1 MCHSAFHIACVEH
14 YIGVVIDAVSTD
26 GFWTSFTKKQKKKR
40 EKEREREGENKK
52 KKKKLHARENIL

>member
-26 GFWTSFTKKQKKKR
+26 GFWMSFT
-40 EKEREREGENKK
+40 KEREREREREREKEKIKK
-52 KKKKLHARENIL
+52 EKKLHARENIL